1 MLREVLWQHTISLL
15 LSNEPVNSG
24 IIAACAGVQPNE
36 LQHVRLRTAKHEI
49 MIVVPEAQMD
59 YFMVVVHATD
69 TKAA

>member
-1 MLREVLWQHTISLL
+1 MFPCSSLAG
-15 LSNEPVNSG
+15 SAHEQQC
-24 IIAACAGVQPNE
+24 IAACAGTQPNE

-49 MIVVPEAQMD
+49 MIVVPEDQMD